1 MLEKFKRAWTIAKMC
16 WRVLRLD
23 KELLVFPILSLVTCG
38 LLLASVVGPL
48 WASGQLEVVLELV
61 AGSEE
66 EGFGIT
72 TIAFDFAVY
81 FVACFVMIFFN
92 AALIACAK
100 IRFAGGD
107 PTVADGLRASIQRL
121 PQIFVWSLTT
131 SVVGFFLSRMA
142 SADKGIGKYVFAFL
156 GAGWAIAS
164 FFVVPV
170 LVSEKVGPIAAL
182 KKSVSVI
189 KKTWGELLIAEVGMS
204 MLVAALIVFPSILL
218 VFLGLV
224 ILEFAPAVSIS
235 IFVFVAIWVFATS
248 LAYSTLSAIL
258 RTALYLYATEGSIPK
273 YFDPDV
279 IRNP

>member
-1 MLEKFKRAWTIAKMC
+1 MC
-16 WRVLRLD
+16 WNVLRLD
-23 KELLVFPILSLVTCG
+23 KELLAFPLLSLITCG
-38 LLLASVVGPL
+38 LLLAGVVGPL
-48 WASGQLEVVLELV
+48 WVSGQLEAVLEFV

-66 EGFGIT
+66 EGSGLVAFAFG
-72 TIAFDFAVY
+72 FAVY
-81 FVACFVMIFFN
+81 FMVCFVMIFFN

-121 PQIFVWSLTT
+121 PQIFVWALTT
-131 SVVGFFLSRMA
+131 SFVGYFLSQMA
-142 SADKGIGKYVFAFL
+142 NKEKGIGKYVFAIL

-182 KKSVSVI
+182 KKSVIVI

-204 MLVAALIVFPSILL
+204 VLVTVLIVFPTMLF
-218 VFLGLV
+218 VFLALL
-224 ILEFAPAVSIS
+224 ILEFVPFAPVVSFS
-235 IFVFVAIWVFATS
+235 IFVFAAIWVFALS

-258 RTALYLYATEGSIPK
+258 RTALYLYATEGCIPK

>member
-1 MLEKFKRAWTIAKMC
+1 MC

-23 KELLVFPILSLVTCG
+23 KELLVFPLLSLITCG
-38 LLLASVVGPL
+38 LLVASIVGPL
-48 WASGQLEVVLELV
+48 WASGQLEAVLELV

-66 EGFGIT
+66 DGFGVAT
-72 TIAFDFAVY
+72 LAFDFGVY
-81 FVACFVMIFFN
+81 FVASFVMIFFN

-107 PTVADGLRASIQRL
+107 PTVADGLRASIRRL
-121 PQIFVWSLTT
+121 PQILAWSLTT
-131 SVVGFFLSRMA
+131 SVVGFLLNRM
-142 SADKGIGKYVFAFL
+142 SDTKKGIGKYIFGIL
-156 GAGWAIAS
+156 GAGWALAS

-170 LVSEKVGPIAAL
+170 LVSEDVGPIAAL

-189 KKTWGELLIAEVGMS
+189 KKTWGELLMAEVGMS
-204 MLVAALIVFPSILL
+204 ALVGALIVVPAILF
-218 VFLGLV
+218 VFLG
-224 ILEFAPAVSIS
+224 IAIFEFGPFAPVVSIS
-235 IFVFVAIWVFATS
+235 IFVLVAIWVFVAS

-279 IRNP
+279 IRKP